1 MGGDA
6 MSATPTV
13 VATGGTVAHGRAAGV
28 GPTAPGGGARQGA
41 GPGPAEPD
49 MARIRSE
56 FPILAREVNGHPLAY
71 LDNAATSQKPL
82 SVIEAV
88 DGYYMS
94 HNANIHRSLHTL
106 GEEATADWEAAR
118 AKVARFIGAR
128 RGEELVFTRGT
139 TESINLVASSW
150 GDAFLREGDVILLT
164 LMEHHSNIVPWQLAA
179 ARRGAR
185 LAYIPVEEDGSVD
198 LDRVEAVWD
207 PRTRI
212 VCATHM
218 SNVLGTVNDLRRLAD
233 IAHAHGAL
241 LLADAAQSV
250 PHMGIDVGDLG
261 CDFLAF
267 SGHKMYAPMGIG
279 VLWGR
284 EALLEAMPP
293 YMGGG
298 DMIRSVGLESST
310 WNELPWKFEAGTP
323 DVGGAVG
330 LSAAVD
336 YIESIGWDFI
346 ERREARLGALALEVL
361 EAVPGLRVHGRAPNR
376 GAVFSFSFEDIHPHD
391 IAQFLD
397 REGIAVRAGHHCAQ
411 PLMRHLAVPA
421 TARAS
426 LAFWNEEEEIRRL
439 GEALV
444 GARRFYL

>member
-1 MGGDA
+1 
-6 MSATPTV
+6 MSAFPTV
-13 VATGGTVAHGRAAGV
+13 V
-28 GPTAPGGGARQGA
+28 
-41 GPGPAEPD
+41 PAEPD
-49 MARIRSE
+49 IVTLRSE
-56 FPILAREVNGHPLAY
+56 FPILSREINGHPLAY
-71 LDNAATSQKPL
+71 LDNAATSQKPR

-88 DGYYMS
+88 DAFYTS
-94 HNANIHRSLHTL
+94 HNANIHRSLHSL
-106 GEEATADWEAAR
+106 GEEATADWEGAR
-118 AKVARFIGAR
+118 KKVARFIGAATT
-128 RGEELVFTRGT
+128 EEIVFTRGT

-150 GDAFLREGDVILLT
+150 GDAFLREGDLILLT

-185 LAYIPVEEDGSVD
+185 LAYIAIEEDGSLD
-198 LDRVEAVWD
+198 LEAVERGWD

-218 SNVLGTVNDLRRLAD
+218 SNVLGTINDLRRLAD
-233 IAHAHGAL
+233 IAHSHGAL

-250 PHMGIDVGDLG
+250 PHMGIDVGALG

-330 LSAAVD
+330 LSAAID
-336 YIESIGWDFI
+336 FIETIGWDYI
-346 ERREARLGALALEVL
+346 GRRESALGRLALETL
-361 EAVPGLRVHGRAPNR
+361 EAVPGLRVHGRAQGR

-411 PLMRHLAVPA
+411 PLMRHLGVPA

-426 LAFWNEEEEIRRL
+426 LAFWNEEAEVRRL
-439 GEALV
+439 GEALE

>member
-6 MSATPTV
+6 MSAFPTV
-13 VATGGTVAHGRAAGV
+13 V
-28 GPTAPGGGARQGA
+28 
-41 GPGPAEPD
+41 PAEPD
-49 MARIRSE
+49 IVTLRSE
-56 FPILAREVNGHPLAY
+56 FPILSREINGHPLAY
-71 LDNAATSQKPL
+71 LDNAATSQKPR

-88 DGYYMS
+88 DAFYTS
-94 HNANIHRSLHTL
+94 HNANIHRSLHSL
-106 GEEATADWEAAR
+106 GEEATADWEGAR
-118 AKVARFIGAR
+118 KKVARFIGAATT
-128 RGEELVFTRGT
+128 EEIVFTRGT

-150 GDAFLREGDVILLT
+150 GDAFLREGDLILLT

-185 LAYIPVEEDGSVD
+185 LAYIAIEEDGSLD
-198 LDRVEAVWD
+198 LEAVERGWD

-218 SNVLGTVNDLRRLAD
+218 SNVLGTINDLRRLAD
-233 IAHAHGAL
+233 IAHSHGAL

-250 PHMGIDVGDLG
+250 PHMGIDVGALG

-330 LSAAVD
+330 LSAAID
-336 YIESIGWDFI
+336 FIETIGWDYI
-346 ERREARLGALALEVL
+346 GRRESALGRLALETL
-361 EAVPGLRVHGRAPNR
+361 EAVPGLRVHGRAQGR

-411 PLMRHLAVPA
+411 PLMRHLGVPA

-426 LAFWNEEEEIRRL
+426 LAFWNEEAEVRRL
-439 GEALV
+439 GEALE